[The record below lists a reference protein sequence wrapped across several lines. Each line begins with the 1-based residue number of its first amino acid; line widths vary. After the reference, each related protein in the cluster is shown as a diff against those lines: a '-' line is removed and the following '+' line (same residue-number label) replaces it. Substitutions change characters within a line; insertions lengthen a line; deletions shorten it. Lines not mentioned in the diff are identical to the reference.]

1 MVEHCALLYSETE
14 SKTLT
19 CSKWNLSSTF
29 SESEGDKGNVLFC
42 TFLPSCHFPS
52 LVLTALSPFFEV
64 LHELGLHILLQ
75 AADFFT
81 NIAVNVC
88 SCIKVIFP
96 LFHLEVSLN
105 QTNNIHNVSTSWHL
119 TRLRWWPVMN
129 HLRYTFRN
137 IPCHWLP
144 VTYLLASMGYSQRLY
159 WSNVFIVHKV
169 NVHFVCGMSVI

>member
-1 MVEHCALLYSETE
+1 VVEHCALLYSETE
-14 SKTLT
+14 SKSLT

-42 TFLPSCHFPS
+42 TFFPSCHFPS
-52 LVLTALSPFFEV
+52 LVLTTPSPFFDV
-64 LHELGLHILLQ
+64 LHELGLQILLQ

-88 SCIKVIFP
+88 PCIKVMF
-96 LFHLEVSLN
+96 LFFHLEVSPN
-105 QTNNIHNVSTSWHL
+105 QTTNIHSVSRSWQL
-119 TRLRWWPVMN
+119 TRLKWWPVTD

-144 VTYLLASMGYSQRLY
+144 VTYLSPSVGY
-159 WSNVFIVHKV
+159 F
-169 NVHFVCGMSVI
+169 